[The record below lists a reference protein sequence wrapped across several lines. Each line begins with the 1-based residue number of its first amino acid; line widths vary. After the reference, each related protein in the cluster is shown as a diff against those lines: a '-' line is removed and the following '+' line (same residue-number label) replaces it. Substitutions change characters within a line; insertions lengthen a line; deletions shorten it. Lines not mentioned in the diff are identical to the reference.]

1 MFYDRVIIE
10 GKVIITVELIRAT
23 IKEAEEFKL
32 LLAQEIES
40 GTRDLIVDLSYCEFI
55 DSTFLGALVV
65 SLKRLLTVKGTL
77 KLCNLKPSVISMFEL
92 TRMHKV
98 FEIYPSLDSALRS
111 YNE

>member
-10 GKVIITVELIRAT
+10 GKVIITVELVRAT
-23 IKEAEEFKL
+23 IKEAEEFKEIL
-32 LLAQEIES
+32 SQEIES
-40 GTRDLIVDLSYCEFI
+40 GTRDIIIDLCYCEFI

-77 KLCNLKPSVISMFEL
+77 KLCNLKPSVYSMFEL
-92 TRMHKV
+92 TRMYKV
-98 FEIYPSLDSALRS
+98 FQIYDSLDKALSS